1 MCDCGCGLTT
11 GEGRQRSVLWV
22 LLGVNAAMFLV
33 ELVWGVAAESTALIA
48 DAMDMLTDALVY
60 GISLYAVGRTITDK
74 ARAAFISGLF
84 QMLLGLGVAVDVGR
98 RLLGGSMPEPL
109 VMLSVGLL
117 ALIAN
122 LFCLALI
129 FRHRKGEIHMRASW
143 VFSRNDVLANAGV
156 IFGGMLV
163 AVFGSPL
170 PDLAIGVVIACLVV
184 RGGIQILHGAMA
196 AIKDTA

>member
-1 MCDCGCGLTT
+1 
-11 GEGRQRSVLWV
+11 V